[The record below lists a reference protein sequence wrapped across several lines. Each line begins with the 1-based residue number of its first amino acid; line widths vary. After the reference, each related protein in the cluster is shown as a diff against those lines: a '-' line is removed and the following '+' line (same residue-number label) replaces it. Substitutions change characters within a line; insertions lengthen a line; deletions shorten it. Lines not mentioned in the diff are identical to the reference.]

1 MATNMTYKKKT
12 FISENS
18 IKITDYQLRILP
30 QWFNLHETMI
40 EIYIAI
46 LIRESR
52 AYSDFQRFPWAVSTV
67 QHGFLRLLNSRI
79 RNYLVSVSCQLREI
93 YCSGASEDY
102 FLLIISLK
110 VIFYIFSLHIHV
122 ISLKALFMS
131 FFSVKQV
138 FLTFDILLK
147 TSKFLFSQCVYKSK
161 LRWRAE

>member
-46 LIRESR
+46 LIRENR
-52 AYSDFQRFPWAVSTV
+52 AYSDFQRLPWAVSTV
-67 QHGFLRLLNSRI
+67 QQHGFLRLLTSKI

-93 YCSGASEDY
+93 YCSGALEDY
-102 FLLIISLK
+102 FLPITSLK
-110 VIFYIFSLHIHV
+110 VIFYFFSLRIHV

-131 FFSVKQV
+131 FF
-138 FLTFDILLK
+138 F
-147 TSKFLFSQCVYKSK
+147 
-161 LRWRAE
+161 